1 MSHNGRRRATGG
13 SARFVAL
20 EIDSAGA
27 LMAAAVVALVW
38 ANVDA
43 RSYEDVWALEVSL
56 PGFSEDLR
64 HIVNDLLMALFF
76 FVVALEL
83 KRERLFGSLRD
94 TRAAAVPIAAAF
106 GTMLGAALTYVAVN
120 LIADGDLRGWAIPI
134 ATDIAFAVG
143 ALGLVGRRA
152 PAELRTFLLTLA
164 VVDDLATIVV
174 IALFFGDSIDPL
186 WLAGAAAVTATVA
199 LCAGRGIRTLR
210 VYVPLAGALWF
221 ALYRAGVHPTIA
233 GVLLGFLTPGVA
245 RAGESRSPLER
256 CEQQLHPWSTY
267 AVLPIFALAN
277 AGVPVSLDDLG
288 GALTGPIGLGIALG
302 LVVGA
307 PLAGIATS
315 YALVR
320 LTPARLQPGLDW
332 SAVAGMA
339 PLKGIGFTV
348 AIFISVLAFE
358 DERALQVQAKLAI
371 LVASL
376 TSGGIG
382 VTALHVRHARL
393 ARAARHEAAPAVAP
407 PRGR

>member
-1 MSHNGRRRATGG
+1 MSHHGRQRATGG

-174 IALFFGDSIDPL
+174 IALFFGDSIDPCG
-186 WLAGAAAVTATVA
+186 W
-199 LCAGRGIRTLR
+199 
-210 VYVPLAGALWF
+210 P
-221 ALYRAGVHPTIA
+221 
-233 GVLLGFLTPGVA
+233 
-245 RAGESRSPLER
+245 
-256 CEQQLHPWSTY
+256 
-267 AVLPIFALAN
+267 
-277 AGVPVSLDDLG
+277 
-288 GALTGPIGLGIALG
+288 
-302 LVVGA
+302 A
-307 PLAGIATS
+307 PQ
-315 YALVR
+315 R
-320 LTPARLQPGLDW
+320 
-332 SAVAGMA
+332 
-339 PLKGIGFTV
+339 
-348 AIFISVLAFE
+348 
-358 DERALQVQAKLAI
+358 
-371 LVASL
+371 
-376 TSGGIG
+376 
-382 VTALHVRHARL
+382 
-393 ARAARHEAAPAVAP
+393 
-407 PRGR
+407 